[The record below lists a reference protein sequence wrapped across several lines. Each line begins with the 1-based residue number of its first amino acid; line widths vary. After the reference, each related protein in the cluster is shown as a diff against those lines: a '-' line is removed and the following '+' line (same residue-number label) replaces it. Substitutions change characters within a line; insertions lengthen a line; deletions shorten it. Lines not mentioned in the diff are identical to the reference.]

1 MFPLTLKLKL
11 LEKSKCKS
19 TAFCNL
25 YVTDSALFSSD
36 LFSWHFSGK
45 KKKKTANGKQK
56 IFRRVRLPFQ
66 PQLVLRLSTPKC
78 SYKFDLC

>member
-1 MFPLTLKLKL
+1 MFHLTLKLKL

-36 LFSWHFSGK
+36 LFSWHFSEK
-45 KKKKTANGKQK
+45 KKNREWEAK
-56 IFRRVRLPFQ
+56 IFQASPTSLPT
-66 PQLVLRLSTPKC
+66 STGSPTLDSKM
-78 SYKFDLC
+78 FI